1 MCLYP
6 QLIKNPKYKANKK
19 NGGIIPKCK
28 DKRLKYIAIGCGECS
43 ECRRKKARN
52 WAFRLEKE
60 IKNSDAIPK
69 FVTLTYSD
77 ESLDELKKRVE
88 NNENRKNKDILDG
101 IVKES
106 VRLFS
111 KRWEKKYKKT
121 PRYFIISERG
131 GEKTER
137 LHLHAIFWMRKEEEF
152 EDLKNKWNYGI
163 VDIGE
168 YRTGTIGYLTK
179 YIFKVDEKHKDF
191 KTTILASKGIG
202 TKLGKVEIENIKR
215 KKQYWI
221 RNNKGNKIDIP
232 IYLRNKIFS
241 EEEREEMWLELLDQN
256 VRFCKGEKFY
266 TRTRKEMELFEK
278 KQIFE
283 REQDKRMGYKKPEN
297 YNEKQYKKIAKK
309 NERRIRINI

>member
-6 QLIKNPKYKANKK
+6 QLIRNPKYKPTKK
-19 NGGIIPKCK
+19 NGGIIPECK
-28 DKRLKYIAIGCGECS
+28 DERLKYIAIGCGECS
-43 ECRRKKARN
+43 ECRQKKARN

-60 IKNSDAIPK
+60 IRNNNKIPK
-69 FVTLTYSD
+69 FITLTYND
-77 ESLDELKKRVE
+77 ESLEKLRERVK
-88 NNENRKNKDILDG
+88 NDENRKNKDIYDG

-121 PRYFIISERG
+121 PRYFIVSERG
-131 GEKTER
+131 KEGTER
-137 LHLHAIFWMRKEEEF
+137 LHLHAIFWMEKEEYF
-152 EDLKNKWNYGI
+152 NDLQEKWGYGI

-179 YIFKVDEKHKDF
+179 YIFKVDNKHEEF

-202 TKLGKVEIENIKR
+202 TKLGKAEIENIKR

-221 RNNKGNKIDIP
+221 RNGRGNKIDIP
-232 IYLRNKIFS
+232 IYLRNKIFD
-241 EEEREEMWLELLDQN
+241 EEEREKMWLDLLDQN

-266 TRTRKEMELFEK
+266 TRTREEMKRFEK
-278 KQIFE
+278 KQLFE
-283 REQDKRMGYKKPEN
+283 REQDRKMGYKKPEN
-297 YNEKQYKKIAKK
+297 YNEKQYKKILKK
-309 NERRIRINI
+309 IENIK